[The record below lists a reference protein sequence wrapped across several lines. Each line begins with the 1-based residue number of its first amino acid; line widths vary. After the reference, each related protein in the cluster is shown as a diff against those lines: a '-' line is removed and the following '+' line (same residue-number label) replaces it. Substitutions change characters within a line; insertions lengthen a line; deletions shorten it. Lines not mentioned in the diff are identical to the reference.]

1 MAPRMGCPYEISRAQ
16 DPRPIL
22 RAPPGQ
28 EITCMTSDTH
38 KISVGVCAS
47 ERVGHLPEV
56 RMLTPHAKPPQQAAF
71 LSNFHTWEWDLCL
84 ERVLTAARV
93 HSVIHPFIHSLD
105 SP

>member
-1 MAPRMGCPYEISRAQ
+1 MAPGMVCPYEISRAQ

-28 EITCMTSDTH
+28 EVTCMTSDTH

-47 ERVGHLPEV
+47 EV
-56 RMLTPHAKPPQQAAF
+56 RMLTPHAKPPPQAAF
-71 LSNFHTWEWDLCL
+71 LTNFHTWEWDLCL
-84 ERVLTAARV
+84 ERVPMAARV

>member
-38 KISVGVCAS
+38 KISVGVVCFR
-47 ERVGHLPEV
+47 EGG
-56 RMLTPHAKPPQQAAF
+56 
-71 LSNFHTWEWDLCL
+71 
-84 ERVLTAARV
+84 
-93 HSVIHPFIHSLD
+93 
-105 SP
+105 SPS